1 MLTPETIAR
10 LNVVNDL
17 RVSFTTAADT
27 IGTVGV
33 PLTNAQTYMDFVI
46 KELSLDVE
54 KRDGS

>member
-1 MLTPETIAR
+1 MLTPESIAR
-10 LNVVNDL
+10 LNEVNDL
-17 RVSFTTAADT
+17 RLAFTTTAAS

-54 KRDGS
+54 KRDGL